1 MDSLSTMFLGVI
13 ALAALVQAAVLI
25 WLAVAGQRL
34 VRKLDEIAERLDL
47 QVRPGLEQLTRLA
60 RSAAD
65 LSEQAVVQARRF
77 DGVLADAAD
86 KVQVGTGYVR
96 DTMVR
101 AAAPLVEIAALWR
114 GTRRALEVLRLGRR
128 EPAAPSASEHRA
140 RHGNGLRPPPTPRDD
155 LGRPHA
161 VWEERQADTPVPVV
175 QPSGTPVPVVQPS
188 GTPVPVVQP
197 SGTPVR

>member
-1 MDSLSTMFLGVI
+1 MDSLSTTFLGVI
-13 ALAALVQAAVLI
+13 ALAALVQAVALI
-25 WLAVAGQRL
+25 WLAIAGRRL
-34 VRKLDEIAERLDL
+34 VRKLDEIADRLGP
-47 QVRPGLEQLTRLA
+47 QVGPGLEQLTRLA

-86 KVQVGTGYVR
+86 KIQLSTGYVR

-101 AAAPLVEIAALWR
+101 AAAPLEEIAALWR

-128 EPAAPSASEHRA
+128 GDVARSASEHRT
-140 RHGNGLRPPPTPRDD
+140 RHGNGLRPPLPPRDD

-175 QPSGTPVPVVQPS
+175 QPSGTPV
-188 GTPVPVVQP
+188 
-197 SGTPVR
+197 R